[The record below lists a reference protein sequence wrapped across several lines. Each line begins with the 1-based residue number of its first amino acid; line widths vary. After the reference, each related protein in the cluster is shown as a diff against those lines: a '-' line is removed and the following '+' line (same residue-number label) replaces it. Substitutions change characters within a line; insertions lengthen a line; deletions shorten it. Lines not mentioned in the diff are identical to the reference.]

1 MMFNFN
7 FVPGS
12 ASGVEAFA
20 GRAGLTASG
29 SKLL

>member
-20 GRAGLTASG
+20 GLTASG